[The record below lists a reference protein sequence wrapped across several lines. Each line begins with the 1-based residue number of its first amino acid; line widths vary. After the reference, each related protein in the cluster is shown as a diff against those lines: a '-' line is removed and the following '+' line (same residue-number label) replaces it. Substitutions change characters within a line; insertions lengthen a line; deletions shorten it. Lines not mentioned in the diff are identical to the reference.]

1 MPTNYSFIYV
11 GPYKYSPSFSSGTPV
26 DVLRLTVFHTGY
38 NGNDGTNIYAPS
50 TASYGFFINLSDSIV
65 STRLIGG
72 AYADI
77 LRGGIED
84 DVLEGGA
91 GGDTLEGG
99 DGIDT
104 VSYEHASGG
113 VVVFLDPSMW
123 SGMSGDAAGDTFSS
137 IENVRGSAFDD
148 VLVGDGA
155 ANLLEG
161 GGGDDRLDG
170 GLGAD
175 TMYGGVGNDIYYV
188 DDDGDVVVELAG
200 EGIDQVR
207 TTLDNYVLGDNV
219 ENLFLMGSA
228 DLSGTGNEL
237 DNILMGNSGA
247 NTLSGGAGDD
257 RLDGRA
263 GADTLVGGTG
273 DDTYYVDDL
282 GDGIVEAVG
291 EGYDTAMLS
300 VEGYVLADGV
310 SIERLILRDGIVS
323 ASGNDLDNV
332 IQGNAG
338 DNVLSGGAGRDTLRG
353 LAGDDVLI
361 GGEGID
367 SLFGGAG
374 ADTFELTA
382 TTADRDMIRDFVAG
396 EDTLQI
402 SASLFGGGLIAGDEL
417 TPEQFV
423 LSTTGRATSATDRFL
438 YVESKG
444 HLYYDADGS
453 GRDEAPQLIA
463 VLTTNPALTSAHF
476 DIVI

>member
-1 MPTNYSFIYV
+1 M
-11 GPYKYSPSFSSGTPV
+11 
-26 DVLRLTVFHTGY
+26 
-38 NGNDGTNIYAPS
+38 
-50 TASYGFFINLSDSIV
+50 
-65 STRLIGG
+65 
-72 AYADI
+72 
-77 LRGGIED
+77 
-84 DVLEGGA
+84 
-91 GGDTLEGG
+91 
-99 DGIDT
+99 DT

-113 VVVFLDPSMW
+113 VAVFLDPSMW

-137 IENVRGSAFDD
+137 IENVRGSAFGD

-161 GGGDDRLDG
+161 GAGDDRLDG

-175 TMYGGVGNDIYYV
+175 TMRGGTGNDIFFV
-188 DDDGDVVVELAG
+188 DNVGDVVVELAG

-207 TTLDNYVLGDNV
+207 TTLDGYVLGDNV

-257 RLDGRA
+257 RLDGRG
-263 GADTLVGGTG
+263 GADILIGGTG
-273 DDTYYVDDL
+273 NDTYYIDDL
-282 GDGIVEAVG
+282 GDSIIEVAG
-291 EGYDTAMLS
+291 EGYDTAFLS
-300 VEGYVLADGV
+300 VDGYVLADDV
-310 SIERLILRDGIVS
+310 SVERLILRDGVTT
-323 ASGNDLDNV
+323 ATGNNLDNV
-332 IQGNAG
+332 LQGNGG
-338 DNVLSGGAGRDTLRG
+338 DNVLFGGGGRDTLRG
-353 LAGDDVLI
+353 GAGNDTLI
-361 GGEGID
+361 GGAGID
-367 SLFGGAG
+367 NLYGGIG
-374 ADTFELTA
+374 ADTFVLTA

-463 VLTTNPALTSAHF
+463 VLTTNPTLTAAHF